1 MLPDPAASAAGRLPS
16 SGAGLSTGLGAGDRE
31 TPPESAGEALARSLP
46 GEIAAAAER
55 LAPHLAETPFEFAPG
70 LSALRTGARTADGAA
85 GDGAVG
91 DGAVGDGAVGPA
103 GVEVLWKLECFQVTG
118 SFKVRGALNKLLRL
132 QESEGAGVLRN
143 EGVVTASSGNH
154 ARAVA
159 WALSR
164 LGGRGLVFLP
174 ETVADSKRRALEEQ
188 YREVVELRL
197 VGEDA
202 IEAERAAR
210 AEAERSGRRFV
221 SPYNDPDIVAGQ
233 GTVGREMDRSRA
245 GEPLD
250 AVLVPVGGG
259 GLAAGIAAWLRRAR
273 PDLRLV
279 GCQPLASAVLA
290 ASVRAGRILESG
302 REAPFEP
309 TLADGV
315 AGGVEEDSITL
326 DLCSRLL
333 DDWILVS
340 EAEIAAAMRRVFRE
354 RFAVVEGSAALP
366 VAALPHL
373 ALPEGRR
380 TVGLVLSGAG
390 ITREGLRLLLE
401 A

>member
-1 MLPDPAASAAGRLPS
+1 MLPDPAASAAGCLPPS
-16 SGAGLSTGLGAGDRE
+16 AAGLSTGPGAGDRE

-70 LSALRTGARTADGAA
+70 LSAPRTRAGTAEGAA
-85 GDGAVG
+85 GDGAAGPV
-91 DGAVGDGAVGPA
+91 APA
-103 GVEVLWKLECFQVTG
+103 GVEALWKLECFQVTG

-132 QESEGAGVLRN
+132 RETEGAGVLRN

-174 ETVADSKRRALEEQ
+174 ETVADSKRRALEER

-259 GLAAGIAAWLRRAR
+259 GLASGIAGWLRRAR

-302 REAPFEP
+302 REVPFEP

-401 A
+401 D

>member
-1 MLPDPAASAAGRLPS
+1 MLPDPAASAAGRLPPS
-16 SGAGLSTGLGAGDRE
+16 AAGLSTGLAAGDRE

-70 LSALRTGARTADGAA
+70 LSAPRTRAGTAEGAA
-85 GDGAVG
+85 GDGAAGPV
-91 DGAVGDGAVGPA
+91 APA
-103 GVEVLWKLECFQVTG
+103 GVEALWKLECFQVTG

-132 QESEGAGVLRN
+132 RETEGAGVLRN

-174 ETVADSKRRALEEQ
+174 ETVADSKRRALEER

-259 GLAAGIAAWLRRAR
+259 GLAAGIAGWLRRAR

-302 REAPFEP
+302 REVPFEP

>member
-1 MLPDPAASAAGRLPS
+1 MLPDPPASAAGGLPTPV
-16 SGAGLSTGLGAGDRE
+16 SGSARESRDRPTGA
-31 TPPESAGEALARSLP
+31 AGEALVRSLP
-46 GEIAAAAER
+46 GRIRAAAER
-55 LAPHLAETPFEFAPG
+55 LAPHLAETPFEPAPG
-70 LSALRTGARTADGAA
+70 LA
-85 GDGAVG
+85 
-91 DGAVGDGAVGPA
+91 PA
-103 GVEVLWKLECFQVTG
+103 GRAGELEAFLKLECFQATG

-132 QESEGAGVLRN
+132 RETAGAATLR

-174 ETVADSKRRALEEQ
+174 ETVADSKRQALEER
-188 YREVVELRL
+188 YREVVDLRL
-197 VGEDA
+197 VGSDA
-202 IEAERAAR
+202 IEAEVAAR
-210 AEAERSGRRFV
+210 AEAERSGRPFV

-233 GTVGREMDRSRA
+233 GTIGLEMDRARA
-245 GEPLD
+245 GEPLE
-250 AVLVPVGGG
+250 AVLIPVGGG
-259 GLAAGIAAWLRRAR
+259 GLAAGIAGWLRHAR
-273 PDLRLV
+273 PGIRLV

-302 REAPFEP
+302 REVPFEP

-315 AGGVEEDSITL
+315 AGGVEEDAITL
-326 DLCSRLL
+326 GLCSRLL

-340 EAEIAAAMRRVFRE
+340 EEEIAAAMHRIFRE

-373 ALPEGRR
+373 ALPAGRSG

-390 ITREGLRLLLE
+390 ITRAGLRLLVE
-401 A
+401 D

>member
-1 MLPDPAASAAGRLPS
+1 MLPDPAASAAGRLPPS
-16 SGAGLSTGLGAGDRE
+16 AAGLSTGLGAGDRE
-31 TPPESAGEALARSLP
+31 TRPESAGEALARSLP

-70 LSALRTGARTADGAA
+70 LSAPRTRAGTAERAA
-85 GDGAVG
+85 GDGAAGPV
-91 DGAVGDGAVGPA
+91 APAGPA
-103 GVEVLWKLECFQVTG
+103 GVEALWKLECFQVTG

-132 QESEGAGVLRN
+132 RETEGAGVLRN

-174 ETVADSKRRALEEQ
+174 ETVADSKRRALEER

-259 GLAAGIAAWLRRAR
+259 GLASGIAGWLRRAR

-302 REAPFEP
+302 REVPFEP

-401 A
+401 D

>member
-1 MLPDPAASAAGRLPS
+1 MNGSDSGGPETSGGAAG
-16 SGAGLSTGLGAGDRE
+16 GAF
-31 TPPESAGEALARSLP
+31 ARSLP
-46 GEIAAAAER
+46 GAILRAAER
-55 LAPHLAETPFEFAPG
+55 LGRYLAETPFEAAPG
-70 LSALRTGARTADGAA
+70 LSAPGSVLEGAA
-85 GDGAVG
+85 G
-91 DGAVGDGAVGPA
+91 
-103 GVEVLWKLECFQVTG
+103 VEAFWKLECFQVSG

-132 QESEGAGVLRN
+132 RETEGATILR

-174 ETVADSKRRALEEQ
+174 ETVADSKRQALEER
-188 YREVVELRL
+188 YREVVDLRL
-197 VGEDA
+197 VGSDA
-202 IEAERAAR
+202 IDAEVAAR
-210 AEAERSGRRFV
+210 AEAERSGRPFV

-233 GTVGREMDRSRA
+233 GTIGLEMDRARA
-245 GEPLD
+245 GKPLD
-250 AVLVPVGGG
+250 AVLIPVGGG
-259 GLAAGIAAWLRRAR
+259 GLAAGIAAWLRHAR
-273 PDLRLV
+273 PEIRLV
-279 GCQPLASAVLA
+279 GCQPLASAVMA

-302 REAPFEP
+302 REVPFEP

-340 EAEIAAAMRRVFRE
+340 EAEIAAALRRIFRD

-373 ALPEGRR
+373 ALPEDRH

-390 ITREGLRLLLE
+390 ITRAGLRLLVE
-401 A
+401 D